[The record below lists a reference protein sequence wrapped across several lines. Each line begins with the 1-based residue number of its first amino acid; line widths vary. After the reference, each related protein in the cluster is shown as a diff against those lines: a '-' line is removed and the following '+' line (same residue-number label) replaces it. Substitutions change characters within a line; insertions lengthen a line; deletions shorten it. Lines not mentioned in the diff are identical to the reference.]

1 MKKSLQILGILGI
14 FTSLSATTIS
24 LNESFTNTA
33 KTTSYKINVS
43 AENQSLSFNTIQN
56 NMESILKKV
65 KDLKEH
71 KNLDCNGGKYSINP
85 NVVYI
90 DNKKETK
97 GYISNINF
105 TCTYDDTKSLNEFIN
120 YLNKSNINK
129 TSIGTSNPILTEE
142 EMLVSYRKL
151 ENQAF
156 SFGIDYAKNLE
167 KLFSDK
173 SCSIKDI
180 NISKNQR
187 YTPVLRNTL
196 MEASALS
203 KTSSIAKPIDDSLD
217 VKINTNYTF
226 LCK

>member
-1 MKKSLQILGILGI
+1 MKKTLLILAFWGSFLSLN
-14 FTSLSATTIS
+14 ATTIS

-43 AENQSLSFNTIQN
+43 AENQSPSFDTIQN

-71 KNLDCNGGKYSINP
+71 KNLDCSGGKYSINP

-90 DNKKETK
+90 DNKKENK

-105 TCTYDDTKSLNEFIN
+105 TCTYDDAKSLNEFVN

-129 TSIGTSNPILTEE
+129 ISIGTSNPILTEE
-142 EMLVSYRKL
+142 EMLISYRKL
-151 ENQAF
+151 ENQAY
-156 SFGIDYAKNLE
+156 SFGIDYAKSLE
-167 KLFSDK
+167 RLFTNK
-173 SCSIKDI
+173 TCSIK
-180 NISKNQR
+180 NISISKDQR
-187 YTPVLRNTL
+187 YMPVLRNTH
-196 MEASALS
+196 MEASTLS
-203 KTSSIAKPIDDSLD
+203 KISSVSKPIDDSLE
-217 VKINTNYTF
+217 VKINVNYTF